1 MKSVKGRPVNLAVG
15 IILMPDG
22 KNEFILLKV
31 RRLNFYIELKPVT
44 RALGFIEELIG
55 TFWYIQME
63 NNSLSSTQIIK
74 NTVTSYFTKTRLLLL
89 VDIKINFYFCLKVG
103 VLRCAVVGIHNEII
117 PNNPS
122 VYAANARPR

>member
-1 MKSVKGRPVNLAVG
+1 MKSVEGCPVNLAVG

-44 RALGFIEELIG
+44 GTLGCIEELIS

-63 NNSLSSTQIIK
+63 NNSLGSTKIIK

-89 VDIKINFYFCLKVG
+89 VNIKKN
-103 VLRCAVVGIHNEII
+103 
-117 PNNPS
+117 
-122 VYAANARPR
+122 